1 MVPAFTI
8 AFGCILVMAALPVV
22 CAGIAKSGKF
32 GVRRSEGGYDNHDPR
47 RWLEQQGAW
56 RARANNA
63 QANTFEALPFFFA
76 AVIVAHLMQAPQ
88 ARVDALAIAFVLLRL
103 AYIGAYLADKANLR
117 SLVWV
122 AAWAVNAAILLAGIW
137 R

>member
-1 MVPAFTI
+1 MATGFTI
-8 AFGCILVMAALPVV
+8 ALGCILVMAALPIV

-32 GVRRSEGGYDNHDPR
+32 SVHRSEGGYDNHDPR
-47 RWLEQQGAW
+47 RWLEQQSDW

-76 AVIVAHLMQAPQ
+76 AVIVAHLLQAPQ
-88 ARVDALAIAFVLLRL
+88 LWVDALAVAFVLLRIV
-103 AYIGAYLADKANLR
+103 YVGAYVADKANLR

-122 AAWAVNAAILLAGIW
+122 LAWGLNATLLLIGIT

>member
-1 MVPAFTI
+1 MVSGFTI
-8 AFGCILVMAALPVV
+8 AFGCILVMAALPIV

-47 RWLEQQGAW
+47 RWLEQQSAW

-76 AVIVAHLMQAPQ
+76 AVIVAHLLQAPQ
-88 ARVDALAIAFVLLRL
+88 LWVDALAVAFVLLRM
-103 AYIGAYLADKANLR
+103 AYVAAYVADKANLR
-117 SLVWV
+117 SLVW
-122 AAWAVNAAILLAGIW
+122 ALAWALNAALLLIGIA

>member
-8 AFGCILVMAALPVV
+8 AFGCILIMAALPVV

-32 GVRRSEGGYDNHDPR
+32 SARRSEGGYDNHDPR
-47 RWLEQQGAW
+47 RWLEQQTAW

-76 AVIVAHLMQAPQ
+76 AVIVAHLLQVPQ
-88 ARVDALAIAFVLLRL
+88 AWVDALAIAFVILRV
-103 AYIGAYLADKANLR
+103 AYVAAYLADKPNLR

>member
-1 MVPAFTI
+1 MVSTFTI
-8 AFGCILVMAALPVV
+8 AFGCILFMAALPIV

-32 GVRRSEGGYDNHDPR
+32 GVRRSEGGYDNSDPR
-47 RWLEQQGAW
+47 RWLEQQSAW

-88 ARVDALAIAFVLLRL
+88 GWVDMLAVAFVLLRV
-103 AYIGAYLADKANLR
+103 AYVAAYLSDKANLR

-122 AAWAVNAAILLAGIW
+122 AAWAVNAAILLAGIAL
-137 R
+137 

>member
-1 MVPAFTI
+1 MISAFTI
-8 AFGCILVMAALPVV
+8 AFGCILVMAALPIV

-32 GVRRSEGGYDNHDPR
+32 GMRRSEGGYDNHDPR
-47 RWLEQQGAW
+47 RWLEQQSAW

-88 ARVDALAIAFVLLRL
+88 ARVDALAVAFVLLRI
-103 AYIGAYLADKANLR
+103 AYVGAYLADKANLR
-117 SLVWV
+117 SLVWM

>member
-1 MVPAFTI
+1 MISAFTI
-8 AFGCILVMAALPVV
+8 AFGCILVMAALPIV

-32 GVRRSEGGYDNHDPR
+32 GMRRSEGGYDNHDPR
-47 RWLEQQGAW
+47 RWLEQQSAW

-88 ARVDALAIAFVLLRL
+88 ARVDALAVAFVLLRI
-103 AYIGAYLADKANLR
+103 AYVGAYLADKANLR

>member
-1 MVPAFTI
+1 MVPTFTI
-8 AFGCILVMAALPVV
+8 AFGCMLFMAALPIV

-47 RWLEQQGAW
+47 RWLEQQSAW

-88 ARVDALAIAFVLLRL
+88 DWVDLLAVAFVVLRV
-103 AYIGAYLADKANLR
+103 AYVAAYLADKANLR
-117 SLVWV
+117 SLVWA
-122 AAWAVNAAILLAGIW
+122 AAWAVCAALLLSGIA

>member
-1 MVPAFTI
+1 MVPTFTI
-8 AFGCILVMAALPVV
+8 AFGCMLFMAALPIV

-47 RWLEQQGAW
+47 RWLEQQSAW

-88 ARVDALAIAFVLLRL
+88 GWVDLLAVAFVVLRV
-103 AYIGAYLADKANLR
+103 AYVAAYLADKANFR

-122 AAWAVNAAILLAGIW
+122 AAWAVNAALLLSGIA

>member
-8 AFGCILVMAALPVV
+8 AFGCILFMAALPIV

-47 RWLEQQGAW
+47 RWLEQQSAW

-76 AVIVAHLMQAPQ
+76 AVITAHLMQAPQ
-88 ARVDALAIAFVLLRL
+88 GWVDGLAVAFVVLRL
-103 AYIGAYLADKANLR
+103 AYVAAYLADRAIIR

-122 AAWAVNAAILLAGIW
+122 GAWAVNAALLLSGIA